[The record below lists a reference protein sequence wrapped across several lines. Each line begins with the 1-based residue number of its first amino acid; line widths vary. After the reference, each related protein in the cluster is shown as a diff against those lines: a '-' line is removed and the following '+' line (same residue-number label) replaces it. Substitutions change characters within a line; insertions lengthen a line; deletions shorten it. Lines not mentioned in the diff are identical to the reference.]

1 MKFSERWMR
10 EWVDPAVDTAGLVA
24 QLTAAGL
31 EVDATTPA
39 GPELDLVVVGRVLAA
54 ARHPDADALS
64 VCTVDVGGE
73 SPLHIVCG
81 APNARSGLLAPVAT
95 VGARLPGGLT
105 IKRSRIRGQIS
116 EGMLCS
122 ARELGLGDDASGLLE
137 LDAENAPGM
146 PIARA
151 LALDDTCIDVDLTPN
166 RGDCLYVEGIA
177 RDVAAINGTRL
188 QHLVVEAVPAA
199 CDTSFDV
206 RLDAPRAC
214 PRYVGRVIQGV
225 NVRARTPNWMVE
237 RLRRSGVRSLGPVV
251 DVTNYVMLELG
262 HPMHAFDLD
271 RLRGG
276 VVVRHAAAG
285 ERVVLLDDSE
295 HTLDNSDLVIADAQG
310 AVALAGIMGGRDS
323 AVSDDTSRVFLEC
336 AWFEPRGIAASAR
349 RLGLHTDASHRF
361 ERHVNPDGQVR
372 AAQRA
377 TALLLAIVGGEA
389 GPLVDTV
396 VPEHLPRPSSVR
408 LRGERIRRLLGVDVP
423 AAEVH
428 RVLDSLHMQVEA
440 VEGGWSVTPPPFRPD
455 IAIEADLVEEVARV
469 RGFDSIPDAA
479 PVAAL
484 HVQAQPESRRSL
496 RTLRRT
502 LVARGYQEAVTY
514 SFVDPVMQAAME
526 HEVTPV
532 ALSNPISSD
541 LAVMRTSLM
550 PGLLHAALYNF
561 KRQQPRVR
569 LFESG
574 LVFRATAGQM
584 QQPARL
590 GAIALGPAAALQWG
604 LDAREVD
611 FHDVKADVEALFG
624 VNSDALVFE
633 PATHP
638 ALHPGQCAAIRL
650 QEQAV
655 GIIGRLHPSLA
666 RRYKLPVAVV
676 LFELE
681 LAAVLQ
687 APVPG
692 LRAFSRQPVVRR
704 DLALVVDE
712 AVSASAVIDCVG
724 QAGGDMLQNLE
735 LFDLY
740 RGEGID
746 SGRKS
751 LALSLTFQ
759 APSRTLDE
767 AEVEVSVANIL
778 ASLSRH
784 LGATLRG

>member
-10 EWVDPAVDTAGLVA
+10 EWVNPAVDTAGLVA

-31 EVDATTPA
+31 EVDAATPVA
-39 GPELDLVVVGRVLAA
+39 PDLDKVVVGRVLAA

-73 SPLHIVCG
+73 SPLNIVCG
-81 APNARSGLLAPVAT
+81 APNAREGLVAPVAT
-95 VGARLPGGLT
+95 VGARLPGGLK
-105 IKRSRIRGQIS
+105 IKRSKIRGQIS

-122 ARELGLGDDASGLLE
+122 ARELGLGDVASGLLE
-137 LDAENAPGM
+137 LDPEHAPGT
-146 PIARA
+146 PLALA

-177 RDVAAINGTRL
+177 RDVAAINGSRME
-188 QHLVVEAVPAA
+188 HLAVAAVPAR
-199 CDTSFDV
+199 CDASFDV
-206 RLDAPRAC
+206 RLDAPSAC

-225 NVRARTPNWMVE
+225 NARARTPNWMVE

-285 ERVVLLDDSE
+285 ERLVLLDDGE
-295 HTLDNSDLVIADAQG
+295 QVLEETDLVIAHADG
-310 AVALAGIMGGRDS
+310 AVALAGVMGGRDS
-323 AVSDDTSRVFLEC
+323 AVSDDTTRVFLEC
-336 AWFEPRGIAASAR
+336 AWFEPRGIGASAR

-361 ERHVNPDGQVR
+361 ERHVNPEGQMR

-377 TALLLAIVGGEA
+377 TALLLDLVGGEA

-396 VPEHLPRPSSVR
+396 EPGHLPRAVSIS
-408 LRGERIRRLLGVDVP
+408 LRSARIRRLLGVEVP
-423 AAEVH
+423 AQEVR
-428 RVLDSLHMQVEA
+428 RVLESLHMQVKEA
-440 VEGGWSVTPPPFRPD
+440 EGGWSVTPPPFRPD
-455 IAIEADLVEEVARV
+455 ISIEADLVEEVARV

-479 PVAAL
+479 PVASL
-484 HVQAQPESRRSL
+484 RMQARPESRRSL

-514 SFVDPVMQAAME
+514 SFVDPQMQGAME

-532 ALSNPISSD
+532 PLSNPISSD

-550 PGLLHAALYNF
+550 PGLLHAAIYNF

-574 LVFRATAGQM
+574 LVFRDVAGDT

-590 GAIALGPAAALQWG
+590 GGIALGPAAPMQWG
-604 LDAREVD
+604 LDGREVD

-624 VNSDALVFE
+624 VNAGELIFE
-633 PATHP
+633 PDSHP

-650 QEQAV
+650 CGQAA
-655 GIIGRLHPSLA
+655 GIMGCLHPTLA

-676 LFELE
+676 LFELD
-681 LAAVLQ
+681 LAAVLP
-687 APVPG
+687 ALIPG
-692 LRAFSRQPVVRR
+692 LQAFSRQPVVRR
-704 DLALVVDE
+704 DLAVVVDE
-712 AVSASAVIDCVG
+712 AVSASAVINCVG

-740 RGEGID
+740 RGEGVD
-746 SGRKS
+746 SGQKS

-767 AEVEVSVANIL
+767 AEIEVSVANIL
-778 ASLSRH
+778 ASLARH

>member
-10 EWVDPAVDTAGLVA
+10 EWIDPAVDTAALVA
-24 QLTAAGL
+24 QLTGAGL
-31 EVDATTPA
+31 EVDAVTPA
-39 GPELDLVVVGRVLAA
+39 GPALDGVLVGRVLAVES
-54 ARHPDADALS
+54 HPDVETLR
-64 VCTVDVGGE
+64 VCSVDVGGDAAL
-73 SPLHIVCG
+73 PIVCG
-81 APNARSGLLAPVAT
+81 APNVRAGLVAAVAM
-95 VGARLPGGLT
+95 VGTRLPDGVT
-105 IKRSRIRGQIS
+105 IECSTIRGRAS

-122 ARELGLGDDASGLLE
+122 ARELGLSEDASGLLE
-137 LDAENAPGM
+137 LDIEHAPGT
-146 PIARA
+146 PLAIA
-151 LALDDTCIDVDLTPN
+151 LGLDDTCIEVDLTPN

-177 RDVAAINGTRL
+177 RDVAAINGERV
-188 QHLVVEAVPAA
+188 QHLQVESVPAH
-199 CDTSFDV
+199 CDAEFPV
-206 RLDAPRAC
+206 RLDAPSAC
-214 PRYVGRVIQGV
+214 PRYAGRVIQGV
-225 NVRARTPNWMVE
+225 NARARTPMWMVE

-271 RLRGG
+271 RLHET

-295 HTLDNSDLVIADAQG
+295 QVLDDSDLVIADARG
-310 AVALAGIMGGRDS
+310 AIALAGIMGGRDS
-323 AVSDDTSRVFLEC
+323 AVSDDTARVFLEC

-361 ERHVNPDGQVR
+361 ERNVNPEGQAR
-372 AAQRA
+372 AMQRA

-396 VPEHLPRPSSVR
+396 HAARLPVPPVVG
-408 LRGERIRRLLGVDVP
+408 LRRDRIRRLLGVEVPTQDVRRLL
-423 AAEVH
+423 EC
-428 RVLDSLHMQVEA
+428 LHMQLVDTPD
-440 VEGGWSVTPPPFRPD
+440 GWSVTPPPFRPD
-455 IAIEADLVEEVARV
+455 ITIEADLIEEVARV
-469 RGFDSIPDAA
+469 RGFASIPDVS
-479 PVAAL
+479 PVASL
-484 HVQAQPESRRSL
+484 QMQARPEASRSL
-496 RTLRRT
+496 RSLRRT

-514 SFVDPVMQAAME
+514 SFVDPQMQAAME

-532 ALSNPISSD
+532 PLSNPISAE

-561 KRQQPRVR
+561 KRQHSRVR

-574 LVFRATAGQM
+574 LVFRDTPSGT

-590 GAIALGPAAALQWG
+590 GAIALGLGAPLQWG
-604 LDAREVD
+604 LASDEVD

-624 VNSDALVFE
+624 ANAQALSFE
-633 PATHP
+633 SATHP
-638 ALHPGQCAAIRL
+638 ALHPGQCAAIALRG
-650 QEQAV
+650 QPA
-655 GIIGRLHPSLA
+655 GIIGRLHPQLA
-666 RRYKLPVAVV
+666 RRYKLATAAV
-676 LFELE
+676 LFELD
-681 LAAVLQ
+681 LACLLQ

-692 LRAFSRQPVVRR
+692 LKPFSRQPMVRR
-704 DLALVVDE
+704 DLAVVVDE
-712 AVSASAVIDCVG
+712 AVSAAQVMNCVG

-767 AEVEVSVANIL
+767 AEVEVSVANIM
-778 ASLSRH
+778 ASLSRQ